1 MSQHDFDILLIK
13 YLSGACNPEEERQ
26 ILEWSET
33 AFANGSVSI
42 GKSEQGIVERR
53 IWERIRNSVLTKEPL
68 LRRIGWAWLAVAAT
82 IILISALAVFAPDS
96 LTNLNRHIGSKTSSA
111 SPDVALENYF
121 EVNNT
126 SGKPKELLLEDGTI
140 VKLTAESRL
149 RYSRR
154 FDSKR
159 RQVELEGEAF
169 FDVKKD
175 STRPFFVYT
184 GELVTQVLGTSFN
197 VKSFKNSKTI
207 EVKVVSGRVS
217 VYENEQKAPQNRN
230 GVILRPNQKITFDK
244 ESKKLVS
251 ELVEAPVLQ
260 ASQDKKL
267 EFVFEDSTLLEVLS
281 VIQKA
286 FGVEIVVEKS
296 TLNDCIFTGDL
307 TGLPLHTQLRFICK
321 SVNASYELRGTTFFI
336 KGDGC
341 KK

>member
-1 MSQHDFDILLIK
+1 MNQHDFDILLQK
-13 YLSGACNPEEERQ
+13 YLSGECDPEEEKQ

-33 AFANGSVSI
+33 AFANGTMTISR
-42 GKSEQGIVERR
+42 SEQIVVERR
-53 IWERIRNSVLTKEPL
+53 MWKRISSSVLGKSPML
-68 LRRIGWAWLAVAAT
+68 KRIGWRWLAVAAT
-82 IILISALAVFAPDS
+82 IILVSGLAIFVPDS
-96 LTNLNRHIGSKTSSA
+96 ISKLNQNIISKISSSDA
-111 SPDVALENYF
+111 DLALEDYA
-121 EVNNT
+121 EVYNT
-126 SGKPKELLLEDGTI
+126 TGKPKTLSLEDGTI
-140 VKLTAESRL
+140 VTLTPESSL
-149 RYSRR
+149 KYSRH
-154 FDSKR
+154 FDNKK

-169 FDVKKD
+169 FEVKKD
-175 STRPFFVYT
+175 SSRPFFVYT
-184 GELVTQVLGTSFN
+184 GELVTQVLGTTFN
-197 VKSFKNSKTI
+197 VKSYKDSKII

-217 VYENEQKAPQNRN
+217 VYENKQKAPQNRN

-244 ESKKLVS
+244 ESKKLVP

-260 ASQDKKL
+260 DLQEKKL
-267 EFVFEDSTLLEVLS
+267 EFVFEESTLQEVLS